1 LQRKERAASGG
12 SPRSFVGA
20 KNALT
25 QDDDILIMTHYIFEF
40 LRGALVHYGYWAVAV
55 LLLLEGAGLPLPG
68 ETILLLASFLAY
80 SERELQ
86 LPWVIVVGTVAST
99 LGGEVGFALGR
110 HGGRPLIER
119 YRHVFPIHAETV
131 ERGDR
136 LFERYGAATVFL
148 ARFLF
153 GMRVLAALLAGAL
166 HMPWRKFVVFNF
178 LGAAVWVTA
187 ICATGYLFGGH
198 WGRLAHDLRRF
209 DLLVAI
215 VVVVVALLWWRSR
228 NRIGT

>member
-1 LQRKERAASGG
+1 MTEH
-12 SPRSFVGA
+12 
-20 KNALT
+20 
-25 QDDDILIMTHYIFEF
+25 ILLL
-40 LRGALVHYGYWAVAV
+40 LRGALVHHGYWAVAV
-55 LLLLEGAGLPLPG
+55 LLLLESAGLPLPG

-80 SERELQ
+80 SEHELQ

-99 LGGEVGFALGR
+99 LGGEFGFVLGR

-119 YRHVFPIHAETV
+119 YRHVFSIRAETV

-153 GMRVLAALLAGAL
+153 GMRVLASLLAGAL
-166 HMPWRKFVVFNF
+166 HMPWRKFAVCNF
-178 LGAAVWVTA
+178 LGAAIWVTA
-187 ICATGYLFGGH
+187 ICGAGYLFGGH

-209 DLLVAI
+209 DLLVSI
-215 VVVVVALLWWRSR
+215 VVVVAVLWVWWRR
-228 NRIGT
+228 RRQRDGG

>member
-1 LQRKERAASGG
+1 M
-12 SPRSFVGA
+12 
-20 KNALT
+20 
-25 QDDDILIMTHYIFEF
+25 MTHHIFEL
-40 LRGALVHYGYWAVAV
+40 LRGALVHYGYWAVAA

-80 SERELQ
+80 SEHELQ
-86 LPWVIVVGTVAST
+86 FPWVVLVGIVST
-99 LGGEVGFALGR
+99 TAGGELGFALGR

-119 YRHVFPIHAETV
+119 YRDVFSIRAETM

-166 HMPWRKFVVFNF
+166 HMPWRKFFVFNF
-178 LGAAVWVTA
+178 LGAAVWVST
-187 ICATGYLFGGH
+187 ICGAGYLFGGH
-198 WGRLAHDLRRF
+198 WGRLAHDLKRF
-209 DLLVAI
+209 DLAVAL
-215 VVVVVALLWWRSR
+215 VVVVAALWLWWRHRRESD
-228 NRIGT
+228 GG

>member
-1 LQRKERAASGG
+1 
-12 SPRSFVGA
+12 
-20 KNALT
+20 
-25 QDDDILIMTHYIFEF
+25 MTHDIFEF
-40 LRGALVHYGYWAVAV
+40 LRGALVHYGYWAVAA
-55 LLLLEGAGLPLPG
+55 LLLLENAGLPLPG

-80 SERELQ
+80 SEHELR

-99 LGGEVGFALGR
+99 VGGEFGFALGR

-119 YRHVFPIHAETV
+119 YRHVFSIRAETV

-148 ARFLF
+148 ARFIF

-166 HMPWRKFVVFNF
+166 QMPWRKFVLFNF
-178 LGAAVWVTA
+178 LGAAVWVSA
-187 ICATGYLFGGH
+187 ICGAGYLFGGH
-198 WGRLAHDLRRF
+198 WGRLNHDLGRF
-209 DLLVAI
+209 DLVVAI
-215 VVVVVALLWWRSR
+215 VVVVAALLWWRRR